1 MLTSIFIY
9 YFVYQYNQ
17 GCLWYGA
24 VKFSQNYNYTTHY
37 FCGLVCGVVWC
48 GVVWCGL
55 ESSQNHNCTV
65 FHFCGYIYGVAYK
78 MWFEQF
84 KVGIFFKFWF
94 FYLFNQKQFFH
105 LFWAK
110 F

>member
-1 MLTSIFIY
+1 MVRWSLAKTMTTLHIIF
-9 YFVYQYNQ
+9 
-17 GCLWYGA
+17 A
-24 VKFSQNYNYTTHY
+24 VSY
-37 FCGLVCGVVWC
+37 VVWC

-55 ESSQNHNCTV
+55 EFSQNHNYTV
-65 FHFCGYIYGVAYK
+65 SHFCGYIYGVAYK